1 MLEIFDYM
9 RDRFNKL
16 IEDLK
21 AVLAGKATETE
32 VKHLHNEM
40 GASELQQILNNC
52 RDEDYLFRK
61 WETYRRYSPEDAYR
75 QFAGRVKP
83 HAFRIKMIRICAAAS
98 VIFTLGIGIWWLAK
112 PEAVKPVIVEN
123 KLIEPG
129 TKKALLKLAD
139 GSTIDVTGDS
149 MRIEKEEGVR
159 IAYTDGG
166 ISYQTKKEIKELV
179 YNELIVPVA
188 GECFITLDD
197 GTRVWVNSESKLK
210 YPVKFVGEN
219 REVFLEGEAYFEVRK
234 AGKPFI
240 VNTSMGNVNVL
251 GTVFDVKAYR
261 EEKAVY
267 TTLISGKV
275 SFQGQQAVVLEPGEQ
290 AVAFADGKVE
300 KRVVDVTE
308 FVGWKEGVY
317 VFKKQTLES
326 IMTDLARWYDINVFY
341 QTPGLKEV
349 AFTGNLKRYDNI
361 NTFMEILQRTGD
373 VKYRISGNTIIL
385 YK

>member
-1 MLEIFDYM
+1 MLEMFDYM

-21 AVLAGKATETE
+21 AVLAGKASETE
-32 VKHLHNEM
+32 AKQLHNEM
-40 GASELQQILNNC
+40 DASELQQILDNC
-52 RDEDYLFRK
+52 RDEDYLSRK
-61 WETYRRYSPEDAYR
+61 WETYRRYSPEEAYR
-75 QFAGRVKP
+75 QFARRVKP
-83 HAFRIKMIRICAAAS
+83 HTFRVQMIRICAAAS
-98 VIFTLGIGIWWLAK
+98 VVLMIGIGIWWLAK
-112 PEAVKPVIVEN
+112 PEAVQPVIVEN

-129 TKKALLKLAD
+129 TKKAMLKLAD

-159 IAYTDGG
+159 IAYTDGA

-197 GTRVWVNSESKLK
+197 GTRVWVNSDSKLK
-210 YPVKFVGEN
+210 YPVKFVGEK
-219 REVFLEGEAYFEVRK
+219 REVFLEGEAYFEVQK
-234 AGKPFI
+234 DGKPFI

-251 GTVFDVKAYR
+251 GTVFDVKAYQ
-261 EEKAVY
+261 EEKTVY
-267 TTLISGKV
+267 TTLVSGRV
-275 SFQGQQAVVLEPGEQ
+275 RFQGQQTVTLEPGEQ

-300 KRVVDVTE
+300 KRVVDLTE
-308 FVGWKEGVY
+308 FVGWKEGLY

-326 IMTDLARWYDINVFY
+326 IMTDLARWYNVNVFY
-341 QTPGLKEV
+341 QTSDLKEV

-373 VKYRISGNTIIL
+373 VKYRINGNTIIL